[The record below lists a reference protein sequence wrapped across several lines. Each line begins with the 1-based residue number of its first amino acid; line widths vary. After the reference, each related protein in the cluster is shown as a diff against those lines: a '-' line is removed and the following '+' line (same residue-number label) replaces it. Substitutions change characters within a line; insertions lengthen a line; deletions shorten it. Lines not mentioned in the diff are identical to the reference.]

1 MLSRRNLSYPS
12 RRSTPNYRPVNLL
25 RPLHP
30 LFATP
35 VLCFQQLA
43 ASFPKTP
50 GWGVARFP
58 FQRPTAHCPL
68 LTTRSPLTTFRM
80 NTCKSVSKQSTLTTF
95 RMNTYEKQGEGG
107 TPADRRLTRSGVPI
121 SSAHHMRH
129 VTSLSPAPSLACAYF
144 LSPRGCTSPYALLC
158 LCGNPI
164 WPALCFH
171 ILTNCFSRNPF
182 RLTLICVAP
191 GVTPSDHPLLVRRPR
206 PDLE

>member
-1 MLSRRNLSYPS
+1 MLCLRVLSRRNLSYPS

-58 FQRPTAHCPL
+58 FQRPTSHCPL

-80 NTCKSVSKQSTLTTF
+80 NTCKGNNILDSVSRAWYISLI
-95 RMNTYEKQGEGG
+95 GERHEE
-107 TPADRRLTRSGVPI
+107 TQN
-121 SSAHHMRH
+121 SSA
-129 VTSLSPAPSLACAYF
+129 S
-144 LSPRGCTSPYALLC
+144 
-158 LCGNPI
+158 
-164 WPALCFH
+164 
-171 ILTNCFSRNPF
+171 
-182 RLTLICVAP
+182 
-191 GVTPSDHPLLVRRPR
+191 HPVLR
-206 PDLE
+206 

>member
-1 MLSRRNLSYPS
+1 LLCLRVLSRTNLSHLSRRCN
-12 RRSTPNYRPVNLL
+12 PNSCLINRLEPLYLL
-25 RPLHP
+25 FP
-30 LFATP
+30 TP

-58 FQRPTAHCPL
+58 FQPPTAHCPL

-107 TPADRRLTRSGVPI
+107 TPADRRLTLSGVPI

-129 VTSLSPAPSLACAYF
+129 VTPLSPVPSLACAYF
-144 LSPRGCTSPYALLC
+144 LSPRGCT
-158 LCGNPI
+158 
-164 WPALCFH
+164 
-171 ILTNCFSRNPF
+171 
-182 RLTLICVAP
+182 
-191 GVTPSDHPLLVRRPR
+191 TPSDHPLLVRRPR
-206 PDLE
+206 PD